1 MSSAKL
7 QIIFTSIFALTSANT
22 SAGIEQFS
30 GVSKR
35 VKNTDTLQSMSSNHT
50 VPANEK
56 QCYKIVLNHIYSQ

>member
-35 VKNTDTLQSMSSNHT
+35 VKFCNQSPQTILYHQMKSSVT
-50 VPANEK
+50 K
-56 QCYKIVLNHIYSQ
+56 